1 MKLSSSLQ
9 LLQKLTEMFIQFI
22 PNPSQFIQQNEK
34 LEGKI
39 LIKEIVI
46 CLSSLM
52 NLIITS
58 MIIPSIKLSIN
69 SIIECLKINSNV
81 IISIRMEIIQFLLQQ
96 LESLPNYKERV
107 EINQNIQ
114 LIIQKRMQLPNEMIV
129 EEISGV
135 LTRRTIDWVETLFNV
150 LKESLESIVKI
161 NPSFSEMLLTSFQ
174 VSKSDRELLPLCYTT
189 SCIGGILP
197 LQTEIQLFSVIVEF
211 LLNISKFRKKCK
223 NNDNRSV
230 ISYHTKIW

>member
-1 MKLSSSLQ
+1 MKLSSTIQ
-9 LLQKLTEMFIQFI
+9 LLQVLTEMFIQFI
-22 PNPSQFIQQNEK
+22 PNSSQFIQQNEK

-52 NLIITS
+52 KLIITS
-58 MIIPSIKLSIN
+58 PMIIPSIKLSIN

-96 LESLPNYKERV
+96 LESLPNYKEKV
-107 EINQNIQ
+107 EISQNIQ
-114 LIIQKRMQLPNEMIV
+114 LIIQKRMPLPNEMIV

-150 LKESLESIVKI
+150 LKESLESIIKI
-161 NPSFSEMLLTSFQ
+161 NPSFSEMVLTSFQ
-174 VSKSDRELLPLCYTT
+174 VNKSDNYFLYV
-189 SCIGGILP
+189 
-197 LQTEIQLFSVIVEF
+197 IQRVVLEEYFHYKQKYNYF
-211 LLNISKFRKKCK
+211 Q
-223 NNDNRSV
+223 
-230 ISYHTKIW
+230 

>member
-1 MKLSSSLQ
+1 MKLSSTIQ
-9 LLQKLTEMFIQFI
+9 LLQRLTEMFIQFI

-52 NLIITS
+52 NLIITTS

-107 EINQNIQ
+107 EISQNIQ
-114 LIIQKRMQLPNEMIV
+114 LIIQKRMPLPNEMIV

-150 LKESLESIVKI
+150 LKESLESIIKI

-174 VSKSDRELLPLCYTT
+174 VSKSDNYFLYV
-189 SCIGGILP
+189 
-197 LQTEIQLFSVIVEF
+197 IQRVVLEEYFHYKQKYNYF
-211 LLNISKFRKKCK
+211 
-223 NNDNRSV
+223 
-230 ISYHTKIW
+230 H

>member
-1 MKLSSSLQ
+1 MNEITLLKLSSSLQ
-9 LLQKLTEMFIQFI
+9 LLQVFTEMFIQFI

-52 NLIITS
+52 KLITS
-58 MIIPSIKLSIN
+58 PMIIPSIKLSIN

-107 EINQNIQ
+107 EISQNIQ

-135 LTRRTIDWVETLFNV
+135 LTRRTIDWVETLFNI

-174 VSKSDRELLPLCYTT
+174 VNKSDNYFLYV
-189 SCIGGILP
+189 
-197 LQTEIQLFSVIVEF
+197 IQRVVLEEYFHYKQKYNYF
-211 LLNISKFRKKCK
+211 Q
-223 NNDNRSV
+223 
-230 ISYHTKIW
+230 

>member
-1 MKLSSSLQ
+1 MKLSSSIQ
-9 LLQKLTEMFIQFI
+9 LLQVLTEMFIQFI
-22 PNPSQFIQQNEK
+22 PNSSQFIQQNEK

-52 NLIITS
+52 NLIIS

-114 LIIQKRMQLPNEMIV
+114 LIVQKRMPLPNEMIV

-161 NPSFSEMLLTSFQ
+161 NPSFSEMILTSFQ
-174 VSKSDRELLPLCYTT
+174 VNKSDNYFLYV
-189 SCIGGILP
+189 
-197 LQTEIQLFSVIVEF
+197 IQRVVLEEYFHYKQKYNYF
-211 LLNISKFRKKCK
+211 Q
-223 NNDNRSV
+223 
-230 ISYHTKIW
+230 

>member
-1 MKLSSSLQ
+1 MKLSSTLQ
-9 LLQKLTEMFIQFI
+9 LLQRLTEMFIQFI
-22 PNPSQFIQQNEK
+22 PNPLQFIQQNEK

-58 MIIPSIKLSIN
+58 MIIPSIKLSITY
-69 SIIECLKINSNV
+69 IIECLKINSNV

-96 LESLPNYKERV
+96 LESLPSYKERV

-114 LIIQKRMQLPNEMIV
+114 LIIQKRIQLPNEMIV

-174 VSKSDRELLPLCYTT
+174 VNKSDNYFLYV
-189 SCIGGILP
+189 
-197 LQTEIQLFSVIVEF
+197 IQRVVLEEYFHYKQKYNYF
-211 LLNISKFRKKCK
+211 
-223 NNDNRSV
+223 
-230 ISYHTKIW
+230 H

>member
-1 MKLSSSLQ
+1 MKLSSSIQ
-9 LLQKLTEMFIQFI
+9 LLQRLTEMFIQFI

-81 IISIRMEIIQFLLQQ
+81 IISIRMEIIQFLLQH

-107 EINQNIQ
+107 EISQNIQ

-174 VSKSDRELLPLCYTT
+174 VNKSDNYFLYV
-189 SCIGGILP
+189 
-197 LQTEIQLFSVIVEF
+197 IQRVVLEEYFHYKQKYNYF
-211 LLNISKFRKKCK
+211 Q
-223 NNDNRSV
+223 
-230 ISYHTKIW
+230 

>member
-1 MKLSSSLQ
+1 MKLSSSIQ
-9 LLQKLTEMFIQFI
+9 LLQRLTEMFIQFI

-107 EINQNIQ
+107 EISQNIQ
-114 LIIQKRMQLPNEMIV
+114 LIIQKRMPLPNEMIV

-161 NPSFSEMLLTSFQ
+161 NPSFSEMVLTSFQ
-174 VSKSDRELLPLCYTT
+174 VNKSDNYFLYV
-189 SCIGGILP
+189 
-197 LQTEIQLFSVIVEF
+197 IQRVVLEEYFHYKQKYNYF
-211 LLNISKFRKKCK
+211 Q
-223 NNDNRSV
+223 
-230 ISYHTKIW
+230 

>member
-1 MKLSSSLQ
+1 MKLSSTIQ
-9 LLQKLTEMFIQFI
+9 LLQRLTEMFIQFI

-114 LIIQKRMQLPNEMIV
+114 LIIQKRMPLPNEMIV

-174 VSKSDRELLPLCYTT
+174 VNKSDNYFLYV
-189 SCIGGILP
+189 
-197 LQTEIQLFSVIVEF
+197 IQRVVLEEYFHYKQKYNYF
-211 LLNISKFRKKCK
+211 Q
-223 NNDNRSV
+223 
-230 ISYHTKIW
+230 

>member
-1 MKLSSSLQ
+1 MKLSSSIQ
-9 LLQKLTEMFIQFI
+9 LLQRLTEMFIQFI

-114 LIIQKRMQLPNEMIV
+114 LIIQKRMPLPNEMIV

-174 VSKSDRELLPLCYTT
+174 VNKSDRELLPLCYTT

-197 LQTEIQLFSVIVEF
+197 LQTEIQLFSLIVEF

>member
-1 MKLSSSLQ
+1 MKLSSTIQ
-9 LLQKLTEMFIQFI
+9 LLQVLTEMFIQFI

-58 MIIPSIKLSIN
+58 MIIPSIKLSIT

-96 LESLPNYKERV
+96 LESLPSYKERV

-114 LIIQKRMQLPNEMIV
+114 LIIQKRMPLPNEMIV

-174 VSKSDRELLPLCYTT
+174 VNKSDNYFLYV
-189 SCIGGILP
+189 
-197 LQTEIQLFSVIVEF
+197 IQRVVLEEYFHYKQKYNYF
-211 LLNISKFRKKCK
+211 Q
-223 NNDNRSV
+223 
-230 ISYHTKIW
+230 

>member
-1 MKLSSSLQ
+1 MKLSSTIQ
-9 LLQKLTEMFIQFI
+9 LLQVLTAMFIQFI
-22 PNPSQFIQQNEK
+22 PNPLQFIQQNEK

-52 NLIITS
+52 NLIITTS

-107 EINQNIQ
+107 EISQNIQ
-114 LIIQKRMQLPNEMIV
+114 LIIQKRIPLPNEMII

-174 VSKSDRELLPLCYTT
+174 VNKSDNYFLYV
-189 SCIGGILP
+189 
-197 LQTEIQLFSVIVEF
+197 IQRVVLEEYFHYKQKYNYF
-211 LLNISKFRKKCK
+211 
-223 NNDNRSV
+223 
-230 ISYHTKIW
+230 H

>member
-1 MKLSSSLQ
+1 MKLSSSIQ
-9 LLQKLTEMFIQFI
+9 LLQRLTEMFIQFI

-81 IISIRMEIIQFLLQQ
+81 IISIRMEIIQFLL
-96 LESLPNYKERV
+96 
-107 EINQNIQ
+107 
-114 LIIQKRMQLPNEMIV
+114 
-129 EEISGV
+129 
-135 LTRRTIDWVETLFNV
+135 
-150 LKESLESIVKI
+150 
-161 NPSFSEMLLTSFQ
+161 
-174 VSKSDRELLPLCYTT
+174 
-189 SCIGGILP
+189 
-197 LQTEIQLFSVIVEF
+197 
-211 LLNISKFRKKCK
+211 
-223 NNDNRSV
+223 
-230 ISYHTKIW
+230 

>member
-1 MKLSSSLQ
+1 MNEITLLKLSSSLQ
-9 LLQKLTEMFIQFI
+9 LLQILTEMFIQFI

-52 NLIITS
+52 KLITS
-58 MIIPSIKLSIN
+58 PMIIPSIKLSIT

-107 EINQNIQ
+107 EISQNIQ
-114 LIIQKRMQLPNEMIV
+114 LIIQKRMPLPNEMIV

-150 LKESLESIVKI
+150 LKESLESIIKI
-161 NPSFSEMLLTSFQ
+161 NPSFSEMVLTTFQ
-174 VSKSDRELLPLCYTT
+174 VNKSDNYFLYV
-189 SCIGGILP
+189 
-197 LQTEIQLFSVIVEF
+197 IQRVVLEEYFHYKQKYNYF
-211 LLNISKFRKKCK
+211 Q
-223 NNDNRSV
+223 
-230 ISYHTKIW
+230 

>member
-9 LLQKLTEMFIQFI
+9 LLQRLTEMFIQFI

-52 NLIITS
+52 KLIITS

-107 EINQNIQ
+107 EISQNIQ
-114 LIIQKRMQLPNEMIV
+114 LIIQKRMPLPNEMIV

-174 VSKSDRELLPLCYTT
+174 VNKSDNYFLYV
-189 SCIGGILP
+189 
-197 LQTEIQLFSVIVEF
+197 IQRVVLEEYFHYKQKYNYF
-211 LLNISKFRKKCK
+211 Q
-223 NNDNRSV
+223 
-230 ISYHTKIW
+230 

>member
-9 LLQKLTEMFIQFI
+9 LLQVLTEMFIQFI

-52 NLIITS
+52 NLIITTS

-96 LESLPNYKERV
+96 LESLPSYKERV
-107 EINQNIQ
+107 EISQNIQ
-114 LIIQKRMQLPNEMIV
+114 LIIQKRMPLPNEMIV

-174 VSKSDRELLPLCYTT
+174 VSKSDNYFLYV
-189 SCIGGILP
+189 
-197 LQTEIQLFSVIVEF
+197 IQRVVLEEYFHYKQKYNYF
-211 LLNISKFRKKCK
+211 Q
-223 NNDNRSV
+223 
-230 ISYHTKIW
+230 

>member
-1 MKLSSSLQ
+1 MNEITLLKLSSSIQ
-9 LLQKLTEMFIQFI
+9 LLQVLTEMFIQFI
-22 PNPSQFIQQNEK
+22 PNSSQLVQQNEK

-52 NLIITS
+52 KLIITS
-58 MIIPSIKLSIN
+58 PMIIPSIKLSIN

-81 IISIRMEIIQFLLQQ
+81 IISIRMEISQFLLQQ

-107 EINQNIQ
+107 EISQNIQ
-114 LIIQKRMQLPNEMIV
+114 LIIQKRMPLPNEMIV

-174 VSKSDRELLPLCYTT
+174 VNKSDNYFLYV
-189 SCIGGILP
+189 
-197 LQTEIQLFSVIVEF
+197 IQRVVLEEYFHYKQKYNYF
-211 LLNISKFRKKCK
+211 Q
-223 NNDNRSV
+223 
-230 ISYHTKIW
+230 

>member
-1 MKLSSSLQ
+1 MKLSSTIQ
-9 LLQKLTEMFIQFI
+9 LLQRLTEMFIQFI

-52 NLIITS
+52 NLIITTS

-81 IISIRMEIIQFLLQQ
+81 IFSIRMEIIQFLLQQ

-107 EINQNIQ
+107 EISQNIQ
-114 LIIQKRMQLPNEMIV
+114 LIIQKRMPLPNEMIV

-150 LKESLESIVKI
+150 LKESLESIIKI
-161 NPSFSEMLLTSFQ
+161 NPSFSEMLLTTFQ
-174 VSKSDRELLPLCYTT
+174 VSKSDNYFLYV
-189 SCIGGILP
+189 
-197 LQTEIQLFSVIVEF
+197 IQRVVLEEYFHYKQKYNYF
-211 LLNISKFRKKCK
+211 Q
-223 NNDNRSV
+223 
-230 ISYHTKIW
+230 

>member
-1 MKLSSSLQ
+1 MKLSSTIQ
-9 LLQKLTEMFIQFI
+9 LLQVLTAMFIQFI
-22 PNPSQFIQQNEK
+22 PNPLQLVQQNEK

-114 LIIQKRMQLPNEMIV
+114 LIIQKRMPLPNEMIV

-150 LKESLESIVKI
+150 LKKSLESIIKI

-174 VSKSDRELLPLCYTT
+174 VNKSDNYFLYV
-189 SCIGGILP
+189 
-197 LQTEIQLFSVIVEF
+197 IQRVVLEEYFHYKQKYNYF
-211 LLNISKFRKKCK
+211 Q
-223 NNDNRSV
+223 
-230 ISYHTKIW
+230 

>member
-1 MKLSSSLQ
+1 MNEITLLKLSSSLQ
-9 LLQKLTEMFIQFI
+9 LLQVLTEMFIQFI

-107 EINQNIQ
+107 EISQNIQ

-150 LKESLESIVKI
+150 LKESLESIIKI
-161 NPSFSEMLLTSFQ
+161 NPSFSEMLLTTFQ
-174 VSKSDRELLPLCYTT
+174 VNKSDNYFLYV
-189 SCIGGILP
+189 
-197 LQTEIQLFSVIVEF
+197 IQRVVLEEYFHYKQKYNYF
-211 LLNISKFRKKCK
+211 Q
-223 NNDNRSV
+223 
-230 ISYHTKIW
+230 